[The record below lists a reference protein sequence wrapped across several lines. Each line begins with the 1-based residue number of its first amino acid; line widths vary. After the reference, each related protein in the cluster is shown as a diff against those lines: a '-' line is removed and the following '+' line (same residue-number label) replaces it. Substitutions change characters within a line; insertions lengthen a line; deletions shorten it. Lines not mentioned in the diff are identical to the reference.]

1 MRKIVFFTFIIL
13 MSVFTSFG
21 QERIDDP
28 TYSFNNESNLITNI
42 TGWCFDEQEGKW
54 VGNANYISCEN
65 KNIKSIQIKTFE
77 NNVVTNYV
85 LIIAYNDGR
94 HYSIREDW
102 SDNIEYQVYSLT
114 KDEYETIISPISYH
128 VFTLPCIT
136 YDNRYEQRTDNNVIR
151 QIICNNI
158 KRKKN
163 DLDIYE
169 LSIKRYNDV
178 IRFNYQVENEY
189 ESFWNK
195 RKTLEKEY
203 FEIPSTE
210 WEKLKIE

>member
-65 KNIKSIQIKTFE
+65 KKIKYIQIKTFE
-77 NNVVTNYV
+77 NNGVTNYV
-85 LIIAYNDGR
+85 LIIAYNGVHNR
-94 HYSIREDW
+94 LSFIREDW
-102 SDNIEYQVYSLT
+102 RDYIVYQVYSLT
-114 KDEYETIISPISYH
+114 KDEYETIISPNDYH
-128 VFTLPCIT
+128 DFTLPCIK
-136 YDNRYEQRTDNNVIR
+136 YDNYYKQRTDNNLIR
-151 QIICNNI
+151 QITKGTYSI
-158 KRKKN
+158 
-163 DLDIYE
+163 LYG
-169 LSIKRYNDV
+169 LPIKRYNDV
-178 IRFNYQVENEY
+178 IRFNYQVSEY
-189 ESFWNK
+189 ESLRDEW
-195 RKTLEKEY
+195 KTLEKEY
-203 FEIPSTE
+203 FEIPITE